1 MHCSLTSN
9 GSLQLILAL
18 HTHKTPRK
26 RHSASRGGKSI
37 TTLIQQYP
45 VYTLSM
51 CDKLK
56 LNFSSVG
63 VDMCFPLGACRRLH
77 STETA
82 QHRNCI
88 TLPYNL
94 YSGSWVVCMQ
104 VSKKIHFWQ
113 RPLPTNTLCAY
124 KIFHKKAKKNSNM
137 FPFHSGLPV
146 CEVM

>member
-9 GSLQLILAL
+9 GSLQLVLAL
-18 HTHKTPRK
+18 HTHETPRK

-37 TTLIQQYP
+37 TTLIQHYP

-63 VDMCFPLGACRRLH
+63 VDMCFSLGACRRLH

-82 QHRNCI
+82 EHYRTTCI
-88 TLPYNL
+88 VEAESCACKFPKKYI
-94 YSGSWVVCMQ
+94 SGKDRCPRTHCVLTRYFIKK
-104 VSKKIHFWQ
+104 SKKKFKHVSLSFG
-113 RPLPTNTLCAY
+113 A
-124 KIFHKKAKKNSNM
+124 AS
-137 FPFHSGLPV
+137 V
-146 CEVM
+146 

>member
-82 QHRNCI
+82 
-88 TLPYNL
+88 
-94 YSGSWVVCMQ
+94 
-104 VSKKIHFWQ
+104 
-113 RPLPTNTLCAY
+113 
-124 KIFHKKAKKNSNM
+124 
-137 FPFHSGLPV
+137 
-146 CEVM
+146 